1 MMNRKIALLAALSIL
16 LSLIPLAQRYQLESS
31 HRDVEVMIDG
41 GEVQEIIE
49 FDDEISWDSLQE
61 AGATAAV
68 HPVYSLGNLMELGK
82 ISYRSAASLP
92 DQEKSIQESF
102 AASAGETA
110 DRGAVFYFP
119 EEIEN
124 LINPQVLSAWKDL
137 YGVQTF
143 AWQGGRA
150 VHFPVWNEDLEYL
163 VPGYESRLYDELGET
178 DMRLTARHR
187 YQPDSELDYLLLQEI
202 SELDFENIVFSGER
216 VVGYPQETD
225 RTAEA
230 LIEGG
235 LNYKFIEP
243 FLAGRDGA
251 RQLAAAMPENVIR
264 THIMDRDEMK
274 QTPIDTTVDRYLR
287 SVRER
292 NVRSLY
298 IRGIPPSAGFAGRG
312 GEQELLTETITSDL
326 QSADFVPGFAEPLS
340 GEGFPSFHLLLT
352 KLTLVIT
359 AGFVLISGWLPPE
372 RDYLRGKIFGLIPAV
387 CILTAALA
395 AGFISW
401 LLPGLLLR
409 QFTAFL
415 AALIFPSL
423 AGLLLVDIV
432 RGNIGFISGLLP
444 ALAIT
449 KSGGL
454 LIASVLAG
462 TGFYNQI
469 HLFRGVKISFLMP
482 LVIIF
487 LYFYTGSSSRKAK
500 TEILQELFGRAK
512 KFILTPI
519 TWGHILLGGLTAVV
533 LLVYIGRTG
542 NLPYVPV
549 PAWELAI
556 RDALESF
563 LGLRPRFKEFL
574 IGHPF
579 LFLLPFLAAGKA
591 PDYFKLPAVL
601 LAAIGQITI
610 VNSFS
615 HLHTPLM
622 VTIQRTAFGYL
633 LSLPLALL
641 LLVAY
646 FAYTKSRA
654 NLSQWMSVDHD

>member
-1 MMNRKIALLAALSIL
+1 MNKKIALLAAVSIL

-31 HRDVEVMIDG
+31 HREVEVMLDG

-68 HPVYSLGNLMELGK
+68 HPVYTLGNLMELGK
-82 ISYRSAASLP
+82 ISYLSSASLP
-92 DQEKSIQESF
+92 LQEKSTRESF
-102 AASAGETA
+102 AASAEETA
-110 DRGAVFYFP
+110 DGGAVFYFP

-163 VPGYESRLYDELGET
+163 VPGYESRLYHELRET

-202 SELDFENIVFSGER
+202 SELDFENIVFSGDR

-230 LIEGG
+230 LMEGG

-274 QTPIDTTVDRYLR
+274 QIPIDTTVDRYLR

-298 IRGIPPSAGFAGRG
+298 IRGIPPSEGFAGRG
-312 GEQELLTETITSDL
+312 GEQELLTEAIISDL
-326 QSADFVPGFAEPLS
+326 QSAGFVPGLAEPLS
-340 GEGFPSFHLLLT
+340 GEGSSFHLLLT

-359 AGFVLISGWLPPE
+359 AGFVLISGWLPAE
-372 RDYLRGKIFGLIPAV
+372 KDFLRGKIFGLIPV
-387 CILTAALA
+387 VSILTAGLA

-409 QFTAFL
+409 QLTALL

-432 RGNIGFISGLLP
+432 RGNTGIVFGLLP
-444 ALAIT
+444 ALAAT
-449 KSGGL
+449 KAGGL

-462 TGFYNQI
+462 TEFYNQI

-500 TEILQELFGRAK
+500 TESLQELFGRVK
-512 KFILTPI
+512 KFILSPI
-519 TWGHILLGGLTAVV
+519 TWGHIILGGLTAVV

-542 NLPYVPV
+542 NLPFLPV

-563 LGLRPRFKEFL
+563 LGVRPRFKEFL

-579 LFLLPFLAAGKA
+579 LFLLPFLAAGKT

-601 LAAIGQITI
+601 LATIGQITV

-622 VTIQRTAFGYL
+622 VTLERTAFGYL
-633 LSLPLALL
+633 MSLPLALL
-641 LLVAY
+641 LLGAY
-646 FAYTKSRA
+646 FACAKFRA
-654 NLSQWMSVDHD
+654 NLSRWMSVDHD